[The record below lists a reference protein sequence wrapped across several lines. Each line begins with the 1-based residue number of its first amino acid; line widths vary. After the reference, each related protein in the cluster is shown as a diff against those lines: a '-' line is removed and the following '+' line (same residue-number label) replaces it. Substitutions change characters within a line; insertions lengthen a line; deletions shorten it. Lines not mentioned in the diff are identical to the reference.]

1 LVDRDQAFLMPPSL
15 RDWLPDDH
23 LAWFVLDVVGRLDT
37 RLLHRGH
44 RNDGVGRAAFDPDML
59 LSVVLYGYAVGV
71 RSSRQLERSCA
82 TDVAFRV
89 LCAQDVPDHST
100 LSRFIA
106 AHGDAVGGLFAQV
119 LTLCAQAGM
128 VKVGTVAIDGTK
140 IAANASLAASK
151 SRDWLA
157 EQARRIVAEGIAT
170 DEAEDAEYGDARGDE
185 LPPELATRAGRAA
198 RIEEALRQLDEVA
211 DPPAPASTRK
221 ARRVRAQQPPAVRPD
236 VAATGRRPSGRAP
249 IGTDRVAEA
258 QAVYDRI
265 YSERD
270 AEYTRLCARRET
282 ARAAGQPRPG
292 GRKPIP
298 AKEHF
303 SVKHAAAVLQA
314 AKDQAGAQ
322 AAAEQPAGDAGTPSP
337 IDRRRANVTDPD
349 SRIMKAPGGFVQGY
363 NAQAAVTDDQIV
375 LAATVT
381 QDHNDHHQLQPMM
394 TAAVDAARAL
404 APAKTHGGI
413 GCVLADAGYCT
424 DDNLG
429 ADGPDRLIA
438 TANLH
443 TLDGRRHSKAPP
455 PRSGSPRAAM
465 QKRLS
470 DPEQRERYKRRS
482 QLVEPVFGQVKEQ
495 LRIRRFSRRGL
506 ANVQAEW
513 NPACLAHNLLKLHR
527 HNAIAPG

>member
-1 LVDRDQAFLMPPSL
+1 MPPSL

-37 RLLHRGH
+37 RQLHRGH
-44 RNDGVGRAAFDPDML
+44 RNDGAGRAAFDPDML
-59 LSVVLYGYAVGV
+59 LAVVLYGYAVGV
-71 RSSRQLERSCA
+71 RSSRRLEQRCA

-89 LCAQDVPDHST
+89 LCAQDAPDHST

-106 AHGDAVGGLFAQV
+106 AEGDAVSDLFAQV

-140 IAANASLAASK
+140 IAANAALAASK

-157 EQARRIVAEGIAT
+157 EQARRIVSEGIAT
-170 DEAEDAEYGDARGDE
+170 DAAEDAEYGDARGDE
-185 LPPELATRAGRAA
+185 LPPELATREGRAA

-211 DPPAPASTRK
+211 DPPPPPASKRK
-221 ARRVRAQQPPAVRPD
+221 RRRQQALAARPD
-236 VAATGRRPSGRAP
+236 VASTGRRPGGRAP
-249 IGTDRVAEA
+249 VGTDLVAEA

-265 YSERD
+265 HAERE
-270 AEYTRLCARRET
+270 AAYARLSAKQAA
-282 ARAAGQPRPG
+282 ARAAGLPPR
-292 GRKPIP
+292 GRRAVAPDQ
-298 AKEHF
+298 HF
-303 SVKHAAAVLQA
+303 EVKRAAAVLQA
-314 AKDQAGAQ
+314 AKDGAAAQ
-322 AAAEQPAGDAGTPSP
+322 AAKQAAGDAGKPSP
-337 IDRRRANVTDPD
+337 IDHRRANVTDPD

-394 TAAVDAARAL
+394 TAAVQAARVL
-404 APAKTHGGI
+404 QPDQPHGGI

-424 DDNLG
+424 DDNLK

-465 QKRLS
+465 HKRLT

-482 QLVEPVFGQVKEQ
+482 QLVEPVFGQVKEH

-513 NPACLAHNLLKLHR
+513 NLTCLAHNLLKLHR
-527 HNAIAPG
+527 HTAIAPG